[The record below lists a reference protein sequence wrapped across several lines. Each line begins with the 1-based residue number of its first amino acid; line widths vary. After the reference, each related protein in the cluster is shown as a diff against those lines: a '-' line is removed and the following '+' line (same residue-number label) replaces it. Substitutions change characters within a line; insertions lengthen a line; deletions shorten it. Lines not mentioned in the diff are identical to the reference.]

1 MKPISSAITTFPK
14 EQSPKTGPQA
24 GERGVATRANGKLS
38 EAQTVDLTE
47 ALQKALTQ
55 RSTFSTAYMLLRKGE
70 MTLEAFKEKMPSSSN
85 MSQWRR
91 VGDDAQILAL
101 IGCVFEIWDHKK
113 GETDITPITW
123 LHNLRDFPLVS
134 IHAAYR
140 FYCENPTRWRPD
152 PGTFRQKVADHAR
165 HTETLIFNTSEKGP
179 GA

>member
-1 MKPISSAITTFPK
+1 MKPISSAITTFQK
-14 EQSPKTGPQA
+14 AQSQKTGQPI
-24 GERGVATRANGKLS
+24 GGRGAVTRPSGKLS

-55 RSTFSTAYMLLRKGE
+55 RSTFSTAYMDLRKGKI
-70 MTLEAFKEKMPSSSN
+70 TLEAFKTAMPSPSIMN
-85 MSQWRR
+85 QWQR

-101 IGCVFEIWDHKK
+101 VGCVFEIWDHKK
-113 GETDITPITW
+113 GETDITPIAW
-123 LHNLRDFPLVS
+123 LHNLREFPLVS

-140 FYCENPTRWRPD
+140 FYCEHPTRWRPD

-165 HTETLIFNTSEKGP
+165 HTSTLIFNASEKGN